1 MPAARFAMT
10 EERVARTGGARHRR
24 PSGSEMQAASLGQ
37 DRGRRHRGDQ
47 TGFSTIAEIAE
58 RLHVNARTVRRWIK
72 ENKLVVHRVGSVV
85 RISERDLQVFLALHR
100 EG

>member
-1 MPAARFAMT
+1 MAENKHGASETSRTLARGHRNM
-10 EERVARTGGARHRR
+10 GGHFRRGSHRDC
-24 PSGSEMQAASLGQ
+24 EINF
-37 DRGRRHRGDQ
+37 
-47 TGFSTIAEIAE
+47 FSIAEIAE

-72 ENKLVVHRVGSVV
+72 AKELVVHRVGSVV